1 MLVLSVSPNNNE
13 YFNGSGSGF
22 GSSVPIKKQLYRT
35 ETTRISFATS
45 GQVER
50 AAQQSVSKFRQ
61 KTQKKILCLADE
73 LESKQGFIE
82 SLNQKLNELRTIS
95 GKLKDARDKIKN
107 SLWDEIPTSFGEE

>member
-22 GSSVPIKKQLYRT
+22 GSSVPRNGYIGWK
-35 ETTRISFATS
+35 TTRISFATS
-45 GQVER
+45 SQVET
-50 AAQQSVSKFRQ
+50 AAQQSVSKFYQ
-61 KTQKKILCLADE
+61 KTQKKILHLADE

-82 SLNQKLNELRTIS
+82 SLNQKLNELWTIS
-95 GKLKDARDKIKN
+95 GKLKDAQDKIKN

>member
-22 GSSVPIKKQLYRT
+22 GSSVPRNGYIGRK
-35 ETTRISFATS
+35 TTRISFPTS

-61 KTQKKILCLADE
+61 KTQKEILHLNKE

-82 SLNQKLNELRTIS
+82 SLNQKLNELQTIS
-95 GKLKDARDKIKN
+95 GQLKGAWDKIEK
-107 SLWDEIPTSFGEE
+107 SLLDEIE

>member
-1 MLVLSVSPNNNE
+1 MLVLSVSPNN
-13 YFNGSGSGF
+13 NGSGSGF
-22 GSSVPIKKQLYRT
+22 GSSVPRNSYIGRK
-35 ETTRISFATS
+35 TTRISFATS

-50 AAQQSVSKFRQ
+50 AEQQSVSKFRQ
-61 KTQKKILCLADE
+61 KTQKKILRLADE

-107 SLWDEIPTSFGEE
+107 SLWDDIPTSFGEE